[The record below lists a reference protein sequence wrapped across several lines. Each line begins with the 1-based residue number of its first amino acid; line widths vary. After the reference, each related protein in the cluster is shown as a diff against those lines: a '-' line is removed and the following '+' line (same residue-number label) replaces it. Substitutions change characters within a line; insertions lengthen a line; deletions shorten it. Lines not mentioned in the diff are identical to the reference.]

1 MILLWFSNDELKKRK
16 WAFNNK
22 MMIFFYIHNIHT
34 TCKII
39 SKTYLCSII
48 KQSLTC
54 VPENQRWG
62 IFVIAIICLL
72 QKILFIDNTRVCE
85 TWSVSVWHSE
95 GCSELKNNITMLQCS
110 RSTNL
115 IICTKNIIL
124 LWEHY

>member
-1 MILLWFSNDELKKRK
+1 
-16 WAFNNK
+16 
-22 MMIFFYIHNIHT
+22 MMIFFYIHNIRA

-95 GCSELKNNITMLQCS
+95 GC
-110 RSTNL
+110 
-115 IICTKNIIL
+115 
-124 LWEHY
+124 